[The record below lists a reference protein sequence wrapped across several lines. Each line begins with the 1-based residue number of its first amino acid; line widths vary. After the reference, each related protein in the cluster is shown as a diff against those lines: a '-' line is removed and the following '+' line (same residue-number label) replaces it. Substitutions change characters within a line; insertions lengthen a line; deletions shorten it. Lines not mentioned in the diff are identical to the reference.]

1 MTTYAIVAAEGGA
14 PTSGAADPAKEQ
26 GNPYTMFILMGA
38 IFVVF
43 YFLLIRPQ
51 RKKEK
56 ERQHQR
62 EEMLKSL
69 KKSDHIVTIGGIHGV
84 VAVVGEDE
92 VTIKVDEKADVR
104 LRMSRDAIS
113 RVVSDEGETG
123 GEKKLGDGGDAGR

>member
-1 MTTYAIVAAEGGA
+1 MIAEAWAQSGGA
-14 PTSGAADPAKEQ
+14 SGAAPSALIQ
-26 GNPYTMFILMGA
+26 MAPLLLV
-38 IFVVF
+38 FVVF

-56 ERQHQR
+56 DRQHLR

-84 VAVVGEDE
+84 VALVGEDE

-104 LRMSRDAIS
+104 LRVSRDAIS
-113 RVVSDEGETG
+113 RVVGDEGETG
-123 GEKKLGDGGDAGR
+123 DEKKLGEGGDAGR